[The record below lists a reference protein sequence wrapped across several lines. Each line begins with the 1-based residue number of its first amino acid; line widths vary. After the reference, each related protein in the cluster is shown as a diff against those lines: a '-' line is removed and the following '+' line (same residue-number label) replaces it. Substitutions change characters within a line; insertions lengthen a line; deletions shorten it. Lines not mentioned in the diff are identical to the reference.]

1 MRWAE
6 ASRTIQTFCLILMIW
21 RDQPCTCSIAPVREP
36 SVAIHVRTR
45 GCGYLFGC
53 LRLLL
58 VRVYLS
64 LGVWF
69 SCGPTPFFTPF
80 LFLGSPQAPELSDW
94 VMCASDECNNRLP
107 VWGIVILMASARP
120 AVQRGCGGFLR
131 LHRRKSC
138 RSSMA
143 PTRVGRG
150 SLLLCSSMASKQT
163 RSEERCCHF

>member
-1 MRWAE
+1 MEDDTRELIRHGEE
-6 ASRTIQTFCLILMIW
+6 AVVGEMG
-21 RDQPCTCSIAPVREP
+21 CSIAPVREP
-36 SVAIHVRTR
+36 SVAIRVRTR

-94 VMCASDECNNRLP
+94 VMCASDECNNRSP
-107 VWGIVILMASARP
+107 VWEL
-120 AVQRGCGGFLR
+120 
-131 LHRRKSC
+131 
-138 RSSMA
+138 
-143 PTRVGRG
+143 
-150 SLLLCSSMASKQT
+150 
-163 RSEERCCHF
+163 